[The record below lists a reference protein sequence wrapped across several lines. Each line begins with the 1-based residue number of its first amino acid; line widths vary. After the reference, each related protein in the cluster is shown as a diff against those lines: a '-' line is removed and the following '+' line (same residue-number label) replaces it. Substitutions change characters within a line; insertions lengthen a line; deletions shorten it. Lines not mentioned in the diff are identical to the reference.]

1 MEAILR
7 RIVIAAA
14 IALAVL
20 YAADYL
26 VLRIRM
32 ARGGSDAALGK
43 VTVLIGTPLKD
54 GRISVFTDQ
63 PEIDTCARSLFPH
76 MGYPPCW
83 YASRHTTK
91 LVN

>member
-20 YAADYL
+20 YIADYA

-32 ARGGSDAALGK
+32 ARGGEDAVLGK

-54 GRISVFTDQ
+54 GRIGVFADQ
-63 PEIDTCARSLFPH
+63 PEIDTCARSIFPH
-76 MGYPPCW
+76 LGYAPCW